1 MKKLSLVAML
11 LCSAALLSGCNKANS
26 SNNSD
31 TAEIVAI
38 PVEAALARRGEISSS
53 YHTNATLAARAETDV
68 ISKTSGIVQQVLV
81 EEGDYVVAGQLLAQ
95 LDNERQRYM
104 LAKEQA
110 ELSRLDS
117 ELKRMAEMYQRKLI
131 STDVYEKLRWQYDA
145 TSASVALAE
154 LNVRET
160 EIRAPIAGVVSRR
173 YVKTGQLI
181 SQMAPQSLYHLVA
194 NAELE
199 AVVHIPEQQLA
210 QAKAGQAAILNFA
223 GMLPVNANV
232 SRISPVVDAQSGT
245 VRTTLIIDNSTGE
258 LRPGMFAQ
266 VELKFDVKSAA
277 LLVPKRAVITTDNQ
291 HSVFV
296 VDTESKVSRK
306 SVNLGYSSDTAVE
319 ILAGI
324 TEGEQV
330 VIAGQGALK
339 EQSLVTIVTTR
350 QF

>member
-1 MKKLSLVAML
+1 
-11 LCSAALLSGCNKANS
+11 
-26 SNNSD
+26 
-31 TAEIVAI
+31 
-38 PVEAALARRGEISSS
+38 
-53 YHTNATLAARAETDV
+53 
-68 ISKTSGIVQQVLV
+68 
-81 EEGDYVVAGQLLAQ
+81 
-95 LDNERQRYM
+95 
-104 LAKEQA
+104 
-110 ELSRLDS
+110 
-117 ELKRMAEMYQRKLI
+117 
-131 STDVYEKLRWQYDA
+131 
-145 TSASVALAE
+145 
-154 LNVRET
+154 
-160 EIRAPIAGVVSRR
+160 
-173 YVKTGQLI
+173 
-181 SQMAPQSLYHLVA
+181 
-194 NAELE
+194 
-199 AVVHIPEQQLA
+199 
-210 QAKAGQAAILNFA
+210 
-223 GMLPVNANV
+223 LPVNANV

-245 VRTTLIIDNSTGE
+245 VRTTLIIDNSTGD